1 MYKNHQKLM
10 GSVLPTL
17 HPSFRKI
24 HLVISLCNPADIAA
38 NKRTSENNLLGRGNN
53 NVSISEL

>member
-1 MYKNHQKLM
+1 M

-24 HLVISLCNPADIAA
+24 HLVISLCTPADIAA
-38 NKRTSENNLLGRGNN
+38 NKWTGENNLLGRGDN